1 MCGPSL
7 EYMSRYTSYKRGT
20 AAGRGFV
27 PSAQEAG
34 GEGRYRQDGL
44 LAANGRRVILRVHK
58 EVI

>member
-1 MCGPSL
+1 
-7 EYMSRYTSYKRGT
+7 MSRYTSYKRGT

-27 PSAQEAG
+27 PSAQAAG
-34 GEGRYRQDGL
+34 GLGRYMQYGL